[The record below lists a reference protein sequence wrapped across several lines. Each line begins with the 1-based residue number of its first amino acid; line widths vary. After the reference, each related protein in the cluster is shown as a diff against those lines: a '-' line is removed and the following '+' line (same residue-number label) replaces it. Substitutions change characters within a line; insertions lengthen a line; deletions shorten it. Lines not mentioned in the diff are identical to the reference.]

1 MIPRAPPRANIGQG
15 HRANALTPPPR
26 SISST
31 QPLQNR
37 RVRLYEVSEVSG
49 NARVGAL
56 FAIVKLTKA
65 LYYRQFAD
73 QCEYSL
79 PRGFDRCVI
88 GEVVARYSSDHRQF
102 VERHLAS
109 ESALID
115 FRTLSISRPLTTRAR
130 VFSRPAA
137 SKSRSSRD
145 PSRGR
150 NLDGTA
156 RSSAPTQLRVHS
168 SAPSHS

>member
-15 HRANALTPPPR
+15 HRANALTPPPH

-65 LYYRQFAD
+65 LYYKHFAD

-79 PRGFDRCVI
+79 PRGFDRCVM
-88 GEVVARYSSDHRQF
+88 GEVVARYSSDY
-102 VERHLAS
+102 
-109 ESALID
+109 
-115 FRTLSISRPLTTRAR
+115 
-130 VFSRPAA
+130 
-137 SKSRSSRD
+137 
-145 PSRGR
+145 
-150 NLDGTA
+150 
-156 RSSAPTQLRVHS
+156 
-168 SAPSHS
+168 